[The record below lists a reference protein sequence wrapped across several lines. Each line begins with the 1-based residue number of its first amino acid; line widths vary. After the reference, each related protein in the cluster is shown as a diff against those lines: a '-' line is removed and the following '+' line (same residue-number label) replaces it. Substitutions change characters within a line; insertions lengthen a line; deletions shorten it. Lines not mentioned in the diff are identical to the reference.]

1 MTNDRMVSRRLL
13 LIAAII
19 IILVSIVTIYLVPS
33 DTIIPIPSPNENS
46 TRNGNNISTP
56 LQGSPSQDSP

>member
-1 MTNDRMVSRRLL
+1 MANTRLL

-19 IILVSIVTIYLVPS
+19 IILVSVVTIYLVPS

-46 TRNGNNISTP
+46 TRNGNNINT
-56 LQGSPSQDSP
+56 PSQDSLSQGPP